1 MLTWLAGASLLGGAA
16 LLWKTMVKQ
25 PVSAGAEGHA
35 QLVRPKGLPSDAL
48 PVFTGA
54 KLLAN
59 ANHAQ
64 LVQSILNKSG
74 LTHDNNQHDVMPVLE
89 AYAEF
94 VQLLP
99 ASESHHH
106 ANPGGL
112 LRHILEVVDYAL
124 SYRRQRTLP
133 VSPSSEAVNERK
145 HAWTYATFLAALCHD
160 VGKPMSDVHV
170 QMFGSSLP
178 LAGKPWQPM
187 AGSMAS
193 QGAAFYTVSFNEQRK
208 YQDHSQL
215 SVALMQRIV
224 PSASMAW
231 LSGHDPQALSELM
244 DCLSSTPK
252 PDGILVQFVKSGDM
266 ESTRMNLLQGS
277 RSRFKNARETPLVDI
292 LDQALCRMLGSGL
305 LSLNRLGGHGFVW
318 TNPQGTEELLMVC
331 PRIVDEIR
339 KYLSDA
345 LASGSRALP
354 SDNLI
359 IYGTWMDFDRLHT
372 KVQSSASSSQAQGR
386 AVWRIQVTGLPST
399 LAVLRFP
406 RSSATFSQLKEWPK
420 LCDLP
425 IELIKPEDEP
435 VTSVQA
441 TQEAAENLAA
451 SATTPAEQ
459 SLTMPTHQIAGV
471 NQLQQQAL
479 VADSGHWDD
488 GSTQL
493 AGSVAMPTIPTA
505 SVSIAVA
512 RHAEA
517 SKEQQLRT
525 QAEQLGGLTM
535 EDASVSPS
543 LPSAVLASLLP
554 AGLAPTTAR
563 STNKAIPSMQ
573 IKSPKSQAKT
583 ELLEAFEDWLRLGLN
598 SGHLAYNGA
607 QAMVH
612 FHDPQPNQRDPNPP
626 KRVALLVTPAIY
638 QRFAKES
645 NPELAS
651 IELLADVPKAA
662 WVGIQN
668 AFLKAHA
675 HRSEQQGKIRM
686 TIFRY
691 ATKSGGAFQ
700 ANVLTSPEK
709 IFQPV
714 PEPNPYISGEVIKP
728 SLARVSSAVTA

>member
-1 MLTWLAGASLLGGAA
+1 MLTLLGGASLLAGGAI
-16 LLWKTMVKQ
+16 LWRTLRKPASVDG
-25 PVSAGAEGHA
+25 VVDHSSSAA
-35 QLVRPKGLPSDAL
+35 RPKGLPNDAL
-48 PVFTGA
+48 PVFSGV

-59 ANHAQ
+59 SGHAQ

-74 LTHDNNQHDVMPVLE
+74 LTHDNNLQDVMPVLE

-133 VSPSSEAVNERK
+133 VNPSSEAVNERK

-160 VGKPMSDVHV
+160 IGKPMSDVHV
-170 QMFGSSLP
+170 QMYGSALP

-193 QGAAFYTVSFNEQRK
+193 QGAAFYTVAFNEQRK

-224 PSASMAW
+224 PAQSMAW
-231 LSGHDPQALSELM
+231 LSGHDPQALAELM

-252 PDGILVQFVKSGDM
+252 KDGVLVQFVKAGDM

-277 RSRFKNARETPLVDI
+277 RSRFKSARETPLVDI
-292 LDQALCRMLGSGL
+292 LDQALCRMLANGT

-318 TNPQGTEELLMVC
+318 TNPQGVEELLMVC

-345 LASGSRALP
+345 LTTGSRSLP

-372 KVQSSASSSQAQGR
+372 KVQSSEGTTQAQGR
-386 AVWRIQVTGLPST
+386 AVWRIQVTGLPSS

-406 RSSATFSQLKEWPK
+406 RSSATFTQLKEWPK
-420 LCDLP
+420 LCEIP
-425 IELIKPEDEP
+425 IELLKPDE
-435 VTSVQA
+435 
-441 TQEAAENLAA
+441 E
-451 SATTPAEQ
+451 PA
-459 SLTMPTHQIAGV
+459 MPTPVAPPD
-471 NQLQQQAL
+471 AA
-479 VADSGHWDD
+479 ADSSDTACEAQVPSSANNSIAIPSSTPMPATDAGDWDD

-493 AGSVAMPTIPTA
+493 VGGVVRAAQTNANT
-505 SVSIAVA
+505 SIAVA

-517 SKEQQLRT
+517 SKEQQMRQ

-535 EDASVSPS
+535 EPVNAAVSMPA
-543 LPSAVLASLLP
+543 AVLASLLP
-554 AGLAPTTAR
+554 SALAPTTAR

-573 IKSPKSQAKT
+573 IKSPKTQAKT
-583 ELLEAFEDWLRLGLN
+583 EQLEAFEDWLRLGIN

-612 FHDPQPNQRDPNPP
+612 FHDPDPP

-645 NPELAS
+645 NPELVS
-651 IELLADVPKAA
+651 IEALADVPKAA

-668 AFLKAHA
+668 VFLKAHA
-675 HRSEQQGKIRM
+675 HRSEQQGKIRL

-728 SLARVSSAVTA
+728 SLAKAIPVTATSV